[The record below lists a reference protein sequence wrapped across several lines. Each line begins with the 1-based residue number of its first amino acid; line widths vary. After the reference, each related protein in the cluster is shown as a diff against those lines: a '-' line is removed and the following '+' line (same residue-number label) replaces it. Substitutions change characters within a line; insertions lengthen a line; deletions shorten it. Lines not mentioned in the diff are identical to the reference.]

1 MEEISSNLKGTFMD
15 FRSIPKLTRDGRY
28 KIHVSW
34 DSLEWNLQRYV
45 EEYNLDLDPDF
56 QREHVWTEEKQI
68 AYVEHVLRGGQASN
82 EIRFNCIGWQNTYE
96 GPMVLVDGKQRLN
109 AVRRFLRDEIKA
121 FGHTCTEL
129 QIPGHAHQ
137 VPDIYN
143 FIFYINDLDSR
154 AEVLKWYLE
163 LNSGGVV
170 HSQEELDRVRI
181 LLSKEA

>member
-1 MEEISSNLKGTFMD
+1 MD
-15 FRSIPKLTRDGRY
+15 FRSIPKQTRDGRY

-34 DSLEWNLQRYV
+34 DELEWHLQRYV

-56 QREHVWTEEKQI
+56 QREHVWTEEKQV

-82 EIRFNCIGWQNTYE
+82 EVRFNCIGWSRNYE

-129 QIPGHAHQ
+129 HIPGHVHR

-143 FIFYINDLDSR
+143 FVFYINDLNSR
-154 AEVLKWYLE
+154 AEVLQWYLE

-170 HSQEELDRVRI
+170 HTQEELDRVKA
-181 LLSKEA
+181 LLLAEAK